1 MHTAPYPPIAL
12 PDRSVEIDVG
22 TLPGVPE
29 ETGAVGWLLCD
40 SETAPEALGVTAERL
55 TELAFTAKRGT
66 SLQLAG
72 PKGPIQVLLGAG
84 ERAALNAAG
93 VRDAAAVLAREVP
106 QAATLALV
114 LPDGVDTEAAA
125 AAAVEGVVLARY
137 AYRIGKAP
145 DAPALKR
152 LTLLTTDE
160 GRQAAEAGVARGRIL
175 VRTAELA
182 RDLAGTPGGMLTATR
197 LGDIAVEVGQAAG
210 LEVELFGE
218 KELLELGCGGL
229 LGINL
234 GSVEPPVMVK
244 LVYRPAG
251 EPSGRLTLVGK
262 GITYD
267 SGGLALKPGDEV
279 HATMKNDM
287 TGAGAILAAMTALRD
302 LGCAAQVTGYLMCTD
317 NMPSGSALRLGDIV
331 VMRGG
336 TTVEVINTDAEG
348 RMVMA
353 DALVLAREEPVDA
366 IVDIATLTG
375 AALAT
380 FGPEIAAMLGTSDD
394 LLDQVRASA
403 DRVDELVWELPLV
416 TNYRDQ
422 LDSVTADLRNLGGP
436 TAGTITAAL
445 FLKEFIGDVP
455 WAHLDIAGPAQASA
469 ARGWRNRGTTG
480 FGARLLLDL
489 ALNFRIPA

>member
-152 LTLLTTDE
+152 LTLLTTHE

-267 SGGLALKPGDEV
+267 SGGYNLKSAEHLLTMKHDMAGAAAVIAATHAIAERGLAVHVTTYAPIAESMISGTAYRPGDV
-279 HATMKNDM
+279 LTIYN
-287 TGAGAILAAMTALRD
+287 
-302 LGCAAQVTGYLMCTD
+302 
-317 NMPSGSALRLGDIV
+317 
-331 VMRGG
+331 G
-336 TTVEVINTDAEG
+336 TTVENIDSDCEG
-348 RMVMA
+348 RIVLA
-353 DALVLAREEPVDA
+353 DALARANEDRPDLVVD
-366 IVDIATLTG
+366 VATLTG
-375 AALAT
+375 ACVVALGTRVGGLMTNEDAT
-380 FGPEIAAMLGTSDD
+380 ADQLLDAAEIAGEEFWQLPITAQIRSQL
-394 LLDQVRASA
+394 ASE
-403 DRVDELVWELPLV
+403 V
-416 TNYRDQ
+416 
-422 LDSVTADLRNLGGP
+422 ADLRSKKDRFGG
-436 TAGTITAAL
+436 AL
-445 FLKEFIGDVP
+445 FAAAFLQHFVADGTS
-455 WAHLDIAGPAQASA
+455 WAHLDIAGPAWNREGAHDYVPTQA
-469 ARGWRNRGTTG
+469 TG
-480 FGARLLLDL
+480 AGVRTLIAL
-489 ALNFRIPA
+489 AQSMAG